1 MTDLAS
7 SSPTEASGAT
17 GQSGASGEQQQQPQQ
32 PQQQRRRRRQLQR
45 ARPRAT
51 TRLRASIAQQ
61 LDNIR
66 RRFQLHKLLDSVLRS
81 LEISAVL
88 LVLLCLLTVLIA
100 VVFYYVNRNGHTD
113 SERYKLL
120 KAREAE
126 YNRSLAEVVQMS
138 GKADLN
144 KTLLAEKLSRLRQLG
159 RNLVY
164 KDIKNAIKQHELRPT
179 FTQSMYY
186 AVTLVSLIGYGDIA
200 GASELQYFCASL
212 CMLIVVPVWYM
223 YHHQLYHL
231 FYFFQL
237 YCYRRWVHGQ
247 QVESR
252 SNRTMMV
259 LWAVR
264 IRNADVYRRS
274 RFYLSNLVLMIV
286 IFPVCWAV
294 FSFSERQLALK
305 DQLWLIVQSI
315 FHIGL
320 GDVPPQAA
328 NWPVIFLMIS
338 TCFLIYF
345 QCFAFIVPQY
355 PSMRLARI
363 LQNHY
368 S

>member
-1 MTDLAS
+1 
-7 SSPTEASGAT
+7 
-17 GQSGASGEQQQQPQQ
+17 
-32 PQQQRRRRRQLQR
+32 
-45 ARPRAT
+45 
-51 TRLRASIAQQ
+51 RASIAQQ

-212 CMLIVVPVWYM
+212 CMLIVVP
-223 YHHQLYHL
+223 
-231 FYFFQL
+231 L